1 MGGINGAES
10 IVEHGHFLVFWVISD
25 TVIFHISI
33 WVIHAGELRYI
44 FGPLIS
50 ITNACRLMQ
59 HHGSIEYSPLFISQC
74 NNPLTKE
81 PKLDAARRIV
91 PEWVGYDSEIKTIW
105 DKWQSNKPASQEPN
119 SSDDVTTTQRH
130 HPDHSEL

>member
-1 MGGINGAES
+1 
-10 IVEHGHFLVFWVISD
+10 
-25 TVIFHISI
+25 
-33 WVIHAGELRYI
+33 
-44 FGPLIS
+44 
-50 ITNACRLMQ
+50 MQ
-59 HHGSIEYSPLFISQC
+59 HHVNIEFPSLFWSQC

-105 DKWQSNKPASQEPN
+105 DEWQSNKSISQELD